1 MTLSTLDTKYNR
13 WIYLQGALRWL
24 LLSLGVVL
32 FSAVYEFFSHGVYS
46 PYMLY
51 AFLFPLAGGAVPAL
65 AIALRSKGFF
75 PGEAARSLYQSA
87 LATLTVGSLFAGAL
101 EIYGTTSPLTCVY
114 WIASGLFLAA
124 SLIAV
129 ITQRRRFVE
138 ENTL

>member
-13 WIYLQGALRWL
+13 RIYLQAALRWL

-51 AFLFPLAGGAVPAL
+51 AFVFPLAGGALPAL
-65 AIALRSKGFF
+65 LVALRSKGFF

-101 EIYGTTSPLTCVY
+101 EIYGTASPMTIIY
-114 WIASGLFLAA
+114 WIASGLLLTAA
-124 SLIAV
+124 LIAV

-138 ENTL
+138 ENA